1 MAVTI
6 STDLAAQVLRET
18 GQNVYLC
25 YQCKRCTA
33 GCPVAEFFDLTPNQV
48 MRAVQFGQRD
58 LVLNSKTVS
67 LCAAC
72 ITCSTRC
79 PQGLDVARIM
89 DFMEIEA
96 QKERVK
102 PAVPSVPLFYKAAL
116 RGIHWFGRMYELG
129 LMAELYIRLFFK
141 RQLDLRQLFKFDMP
155 MAIRM
160 LKSGKLRLLP
170 SIARK
175 PKVKRSAIA
184 PSSPDHISY
193 YPGCSLHAT
202 GIEYGISTEAVAE
215 TLGLKLEEPEGWVCC
230 GTSPA
235 HSTDHYLSTVMP
247 MKTLATVERSG
258 HSYVTV
264 PCASCFSRFR
274 IAMYD
279 VQHDPHLARQV
290 EQDIGYLPSETLRVD
305 SLLTT
310 MTDRV
315 GLERIGQK
323 VRRPLEGLKVVC
335 YYGCLLTRPPAVTG
349 ATEPEYPTNMDQ
361 LMRKLGAEVL
371 DWSYKTDCCG
381 GSLSISELPVAL
393 KLTQKILRNAREVG
407 ADAIVVACP
416 LCHVNLDT
424 RQPQIAAQF
433 EGQYDIPILYFTQAM
448 GLAFGLEADELG
460 LKKHLVSPLPLL
472 KEKGLL
478 D

>member
-1 MAVTI
+1 MPITMN
-6 STDLAAQVLRET
+6 TDLAAHVLRET

-33 GCPVAEFFDLTPNQV
+33 GCPVAGFFDLTPNQV
-48 MRAVQFGQRD
+48 MRAMQLGQRD
-58 LVLNSKTVS
+58 LVLNSKTIS

-96 QKERVK
+96 QNAGLKSK
-102 PAVPSVPLFYKAAL
+102 VPSVPLFYKSAL
-116 RGIHWFGRMYELG
+116 HGIRWFGRMYELG
-129 LMAELYIRLFFK
+129 LMVELYARLFFLGK
-141 RQLDLRQLFKFDMP
+141 LNFRQLFKYDAA
-155 MAIRM
+155 MAIKMFR
-160 LKSGKLRLLP
+160 SGKLSLFP

-175 PKVKRSAIA
+175 PKKRREV
-184 PSSPDHISY
+184 PKPPEPNRISY
-193 YPGCSLHAT
+193 YPGCSLHVT
-202 GIEYGISTEAVAE
+202 GIEYHMSTMAVAG
-215 TLGLKLEEPEGWVCC
+215 TLGLVLEEPEGWLCC

-235 HSTDHYLSTVMP
+235 HSTDHYLATVLP
-247 MKTLATVERSG
+247 LRTLAEVERSG

-274 IAMYD
+274 TAIHD
-279 VQHDPHLARQV
+279 VQEGQELARKV
-290 EQDIGYLPSETLRVD
+290 EQDIGYLPSDGLKVD

-315 GLERIGQK
+315 GLTQIAQQVK
-323 VRRPLEGLKVVC
+323 RPLKGLKVVC
-335 YYGCLLTRPPAVTG
+335 YYGCLLTRPPEVTNSP
-349 ATEPEYPTNMDQ
+349 EPEYPTNMDR
-361 LMRKLGAEVL
+361 LMETLGAESL

-393 KLTQKILRNAREVG
+393 NLTQKILRNAREVG

-424 RQPQIAAQF
+424 RQAQIAAES
-433 EGQYDIPILYFTQAM
+433 EGEYDIPILYFTQAM
-448 GLAFGLEADELG
+448 GLAFGDPAKKLG
-460 LKKHLVSPLPLL
+460 LDKHLVSTMPVIERMALTS
-472 KEKGLL
+472 
-478 D
+478 